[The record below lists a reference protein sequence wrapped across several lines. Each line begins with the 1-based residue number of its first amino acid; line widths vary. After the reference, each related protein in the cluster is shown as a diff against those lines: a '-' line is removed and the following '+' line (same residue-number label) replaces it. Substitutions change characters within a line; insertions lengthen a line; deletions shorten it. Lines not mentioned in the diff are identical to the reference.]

1 MGVDQGDPSEIMYY
15 SGDNEPYSKHK
26 CPHDARANTSVWVV
40 LNERGWFSPKD
51 PTLAINCE
59 GSLYTD
65 FTMYMKIITS
75 VSSNLGL

>member
-1 MGVDQGDPSEIMYY
+1 MGVDQDDPLEIMYY

-40 LNERGWFSPKD
+40 LNERGWLSPKD
-51 PTLAINCE
+51 PTLGINCQ

-65 FTMYMKIITS
+65 LYNIYENYRIIIM
-75 VSSNLGL
+75 LM